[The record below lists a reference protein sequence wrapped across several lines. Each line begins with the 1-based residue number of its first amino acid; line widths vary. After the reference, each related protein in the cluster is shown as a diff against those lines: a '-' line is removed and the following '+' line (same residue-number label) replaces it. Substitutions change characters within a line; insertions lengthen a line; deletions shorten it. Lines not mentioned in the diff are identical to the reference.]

1 MWGAKKKI
9 RPLKHKNTKLH
20 EKRSNYWLTVRMIL
34 KVNADNDKSR
44 NRLINRNYRSINDAL
59 N

>member
-34 KVNADNDKSR
+34 KVNADNER
-44 NRLINRNYRSINDAL
+44 INRLINKNHRSINEAL